1 MFSFHFLREGM
12 EMNKKDELGKL
23 PDTTRD
29 QTVKGRANQ
38 DKTEKAHS
46 DNKWWAWIPLI
57 PELVAIVIGFFF
69 ESDE

>member
-1 MFSFHFLREGM
+1 
-12 EMNKKDELGKL
+12 MNKKDELGKL

-38 DKTEKAHS
+38 DKTENAHS

-57 PELVAIVIGFFF
+57 QELVAIVIGFFF